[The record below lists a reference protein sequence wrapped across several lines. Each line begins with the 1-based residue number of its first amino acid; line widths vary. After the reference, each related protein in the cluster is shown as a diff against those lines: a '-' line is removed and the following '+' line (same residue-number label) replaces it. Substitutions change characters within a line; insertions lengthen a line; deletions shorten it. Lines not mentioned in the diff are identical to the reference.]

1 MSSTEE
7 PYHFL
12 QKKIGSILEE
22 LGLELNDNVSEF
34 KKMCKEVYAVEEVI
48 LKSRSTFIQAS
59 KEIEEEV
66 KKQKELENVLD
77 YFDSEIDKLG
87 YILHTDPVESTV
99 TPNYSILGDIDSLIG
114 EFNALVRTMDMGVPQ
129 PVSILVS
136 ENINLIRY
144 AETLIEKML
153 GTQETEDKAET
164 PAQTEEKPF
173 QTPQKNQPHSLSQLS
188 LNLSSLQTHK

>member
-22 LGLELNDNVSEF
+22 LGMELNDNVSEF

-48 LKSRSTFIQAS
+48 LKSRNTYIQAS

-66 KKQKELENVLD
+66 KKQKELETVLD

-87 YILHTDPVESTV
+87 YILHTDPVESTA

-114 EFNALVRTMDMGVPQ
+114 EFNAVVRTMDVGVPQ
-129 PVSILVS
+129 AVSILVS
-136 ENINLIRY
+136 ENINLVRY
-144 AETLIEKML
+144 AEMLIKKML

-164 PAQTEEKPF
+164 AAQTEERPV
-173 QTPQKNQPHSLSQLS
+173 QTPKTNRPHSLSQLS
-188 LNLSSLQTHK
+188 LNLSPSQTHK